1 MKFCGMAGNTPVDQF
16 EQSGFG
22 LSLIDRIVHHHPY
35 SALGR
40 ALFSCPH
47 GHHLLRSDM
56 ATRRS
61 GVMLRAVG
69 ETLVVDSLFL
79 ALSLSSET
87 FEDGVSIGIVSL
99 IFSLLELVTELQHY
113 LAEART
119 DMVTGGEEAMELV
132 VRAPPV

>member
-1 MKFCGMAGNTPVDQF
+1 
-16 EQSGFG
+16 
-22 LSLIDRIVHHHPY
+22 
-35 SALGR
+35 
-40 ALFSCPH
+40 
-47 GHHLLRSDM
+47 M

-79 ALSLSSET
+79 ALSLSSEA
-87 FEDGVSIGIVSL
+87 FEDGLSIGIVSL
-99 IFSLLELVTELQHY
+99 IFSLLELVTELQYY

-119 DMVTGGEEAMELV
+119 GMVTDREEAMELV